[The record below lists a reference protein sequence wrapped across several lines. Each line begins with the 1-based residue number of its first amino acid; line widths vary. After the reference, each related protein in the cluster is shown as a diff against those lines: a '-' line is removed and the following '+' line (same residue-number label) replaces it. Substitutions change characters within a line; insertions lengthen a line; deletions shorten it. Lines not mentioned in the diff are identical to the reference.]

1 MKGNGGGLPW
11 YALPSCPLD
20 AREFS
25 GGASGHESP
34 TLLFPSCL
42 KGYVNHSLSVF
53 YTKDFQDHS
62 RMEGQENVTTC
73 RFGTSYSP
81 INAL

>member
-1 MKGNGGGLPW
+1 MRVPH
-11 YALPSCPLD
+11 
-20 AREFS
+20 FS
-25 GGASGHESP
+25 
-34 TLLFPSCL
+34 LPSCL